1 MIPTR
6 RAKTAALALCVV
18 LAACAKAPPSLS
30 PTGRAAF
37 QAHQAV
43 RVLDVIRDFSVAA
56 NDATPPIIAR
66 NDMRR
71 IVMFHASVVRTIRA
85 VPDGWK
91 PVALAALDGLKT
103 DLPAATWKQL
113 EPYVTLF
120 KAIVQETP

>member
-1 MIPTR
+1 MKVAR
-6 RAKTAALALCVV
+6 RAALVLCVV

-37 QAHQAV
+37 QAQQAV

-56 NDATPPIIAR
+56 NDAQPPIIAR

-91 PVALAALDGLKT
+91 PVALVALDELRKDIAET
-103 DLPAATWKQL
+103 SWKRL
-113 EPYVTLF
+113 EPYIALLRTVIEVT
-120 KAIVQETP
+120 P